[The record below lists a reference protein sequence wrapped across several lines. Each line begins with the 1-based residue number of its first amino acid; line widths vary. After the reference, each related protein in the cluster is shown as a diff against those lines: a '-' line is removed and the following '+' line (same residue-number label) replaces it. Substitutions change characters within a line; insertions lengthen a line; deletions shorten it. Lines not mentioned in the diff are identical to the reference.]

1 MQRRKFIKLVGCGAV
16 TWPLAVHAQQPTKIK
31 RIGLLRAAQ
40 QPEHELAAFLRA
52 LSQHG
57 YVQGRNFVL
66 VPQVGDGST
75 ALLPELAAALVNQ
88 GVDIIVTEGTVAVRA
103 AVAASST
110 IPIVTASAADP
121 FIGGLVKNLSRP
133 GGNITGFASMERDI
147 SSKVFG
153 ILKEMSR
160 RLPGLPSLRHARSG
174 PCSRRARTR
183 PQRRSVSN
191 MASLICRNRK
201 RSVPPCAKHLLKG
214 HRVL

>member
-1 MQRRKFIKLVGCGAV
+1 MR
-16 TWPLAVHAQQPTKIK
+16 

-75 ALLPELAAALVNQ
+75 ARLPELAAALVNQ
-88 GVDIIVTEGTVAVRA
+88 GVEYNRDRGHGG
-103 AVAASST
+103 
-110 IPIVTASAADP
+110 SAGCGGRKQYHPDRDGVSRDP
-121 FIGGLVKNLSRP
+121 FIGGLVKNLSRRAETSP
-133 GGNITGFASMERDI
+133 DCQHGKNI

-153 ILKEMSR
+153 YSR
-160 RLPGLPSLRHARSG
+160 NDPGAYPDCR
-174 PCSRRARTR
+174 PCDTPDLAPVRAGARTR

-191 MASLICRNRK
+191 MLHRYAATGSGRR
-201 RSVPPCAKHLLKG
+201 RHAPSTRLKG
-214 HRVL
+214 QGRW

>member
-1 MQRRKFIKLVGCGAV
+1 MQRRKFIELVGWGAV
-16 TWPLAVHAQQPTKIK
+16 TWPLVVHAQQPTKMR

-52 LSQHG
+52 LAQHG

-75 ALLPELAAALVNQ
+75 ARLPELAAALVNQ

-153 ILKEMSR
+153 VLKEMIPALTR
-160 RLPGLPSLRHARSG
+160 IAVLA
-174 PCSRRARTR
+174 TR
-183 PQRRSVSN
+183 PIWPLF
-191 MASLICRNRK
+191 A
-201 RSVPPCAKHLLKG
+201 PG
-214 HRVL
+214 